1 VSDKPDEAVP
11 AEEQAQMQP
20 EPATPPWLPSP
31 PQLFRY
37 SSPEAVAAAA
47 ARRFLDSAKRAVEK
61 TERFMVVL
69 AGGSTPRLL
78 YSMLT
83 ERPYRES
90 VPWERTFFVF
100 GDERCVPPDDE
111 ASNYRMARETL
122 FDPLEI
128 PDIQVLRMKGEQVPT
143 EAAQRYE
150 LRLSDLFL
158 LRPRRRFDLVLL
170 GIGTDGHTA
179 SLFPGTEAL
188 NEQERW
194 VVANHVPQLD
204 AWRLTLTFKALNST
218 RRVIFMATG
227 EKKAHVVAE
236 AFGGVEHPEPYPCER
251 IAPVNARREVL
262 LDRAAA
268 SRLPHE
274 EPKATE
280 DTEAAEPTP

>member
-1 VSDKPDEAVP
+1 
-11 AEEQAQMQP
+11 
-20 EPATPPWLPSP
+20 
-31 PQLFRY
+31 
-37 SSPEAVAAAA
+37 
-47 ARRFLDSAKRAVEK
+47 
-61 TERFMVVL
+61 
-69 AGGSTPRLL
+69 
-78 YSMLT
+78 
-83 ERPYRES
+83 
-90 VPWERTFFVF
+90 
-100 GDERCVPPDDE
+100 
-111 ASNYRMARETL
+111 MARETL

-128 PDIQVLRMKGEQVPT
+128 PELQVLRMKGEQVPA

-218 RRVIFMATG
+218 RRVIFMANG
-227 EKKAHVVAE
+227 EQKAQIVAE

-262 LDRAAA
+262 IDRPAA
-268 SRLPHE
+268 SRLPQE
-274 EPKATE
+274 EAKVTE
-280 DTEAAEPTP
+280 ESETTEPTP